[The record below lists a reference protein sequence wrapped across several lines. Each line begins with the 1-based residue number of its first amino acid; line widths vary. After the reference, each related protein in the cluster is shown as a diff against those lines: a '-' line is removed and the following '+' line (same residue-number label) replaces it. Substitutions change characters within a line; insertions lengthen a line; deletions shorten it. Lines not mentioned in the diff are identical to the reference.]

1 MAEERLMNYSQI
13 KTEKRGN
20 IFIITLNR
28 PERLNAWT
36 GQMAAE
42 QADAIQRAN
51 DDPDIGAIVMTG
63 EGRGFCAGADI
74 SDTFQSRIDGN
85 DRNNDTGGMP
95 RDVDWIELVRSSKP
109 MIAAVNGPAV
119 GIGVTMILPFD
130 VIVAAEEAKFG
141 MVFVKMGIVPE
152 LASSHFLVSRMGWGH
167 ANEMML
173 SGRLYPAAEAKEKGL
188 CEYVV
193 KGDKLLDKALEIA
206 SSIAE
211 NPSRQLRM
219 TKQLISQN
227 ACETDM
233 KLAQKREIDAL
244 KICYVSAE
252 HKEAVDAF
260 LNKRKP
266 DFRKATQSAAE

>member
-1 MAEERLMNYSQI
+1 PTR
-13 KTEKRGN
+13 
-20 IFIITLNR
+20 
-28 PERLNAWT
+28 
-36 GQMAAE
+36 
-42 QADAIQRAN
+42 
-51 DDPDIGAIVMTG
+51 
-63 EGRGFCAGADI
+63 
-74 SDTFQSRIDGN
+74 
-85 DRNNDTGGMP
+85 
-95 RDVDWIELVRSSKP
+95 RSSD
-109 MIAAVNGPAV
+109 
-119 GIGVTMILPFD
+119 L
-130 VIVAAEEAKFG
+130 
-141 MVFVKMGIVPE
+141 
-152 LASSHFLVSRMGWGH
+152 
-167 ANEMML
+167 
-173 SGRLYPAAEAKEKGL
+173 KEKGL

-233 KLAQKREIDAL
+233 KLAQKREINAL

>member
-1 MAEERLMNYSQI
+1 MAYSQI

-20 IFIITLNR
+20 ILIITLNR
-28 PERLNAWT
+28 PDRLNAWT

-193 KGDKLLDKALEIA
+193 PGDKLLDKALEIA
-206 SSIAE
+206 SIIAE

-266 DFRKATQSAAE
+266 DFRKAAQSAAE